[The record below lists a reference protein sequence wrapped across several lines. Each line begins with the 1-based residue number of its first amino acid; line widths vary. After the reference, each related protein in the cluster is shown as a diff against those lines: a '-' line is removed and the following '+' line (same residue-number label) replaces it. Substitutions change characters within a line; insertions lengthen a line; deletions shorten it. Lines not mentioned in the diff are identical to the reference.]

1 LARIELIGGPLDG
14 QTLEA
19 FNIPMSYCIDHDG
32 KAVHWS
38 LVRRD
43 MIADKQ
49 GYMLRLN
56 LDETEY
62 DKLLSVFEE
71 AWADLKKRFDEPK
84 SS

>member
-1 LARIELIGGPLDG
+1 MAYIELIGGPLDG
-14 QTLEA
+14 QRLKGIE
-19 FNIPMSYCIDHDG
+19 IPMSYCIDSNK
-32 KAVHWS
+32 KAYHWS

-43 MIADKQ
+43 MIADKE

-56 LDETEY
+56 INRDEYE
-62 DKLLSVFEE
+62 KLLLVFEE